1 MAKFEKVS
9 VAVSPEMA
17 ATMRSVVATG
27 EYASESD
34 VLREP

>member
-17 ATMRSVVATG
+17 ATMRSVATG